1 MPRTSVVHYIAPSAI
16 SITPNANSSAN
27 DLAVFVARGAKIK
40 VYSQGIAELG
50 WEDGTFQEWTLR
62 GRNRRLV
69 DNTKPYTIYARLPK
83 SNKKNGYLVF
93 APKDRRDEGWQ
104 DRYCYVTQ
112 NGLSP
117 QYVSGKGGASVRDNT
132 NWWIKLGEVSLPE
145 NNQRTVTLDTGI
157 LGTDQYNNDWNLNP
171 DELPL
176 RIELDCSIDGKD
188 AGNRPYVEWGQEL
201 IMRARLVEGWTDT
214 DVARFDHWEIRRN
227 TGDDTDDVRW
237 NALDRSTGFGR
248 NGNIALSHARGA
260 GDDFNGAVSTTF
272 TIIAMGTTDEGSSS
286 SSDSS
291 SSSSSSSSSNSN
303 DSLVP
308 IAATTLNVMAETVE
322 QYALEL
328 STSVASYDPT
338 TDVYSPIDGIKV
350 CIRATDQKGN
360 VFKLTRGQME
370 SAALAVQY
378 ALADSEAWTTME
390 FRGAATELA
399 ESVLD
404 IRVFYAHQNVNMRI
418 VKVVPNSDSDSS
430 SSSSSDSSSTLV
442 ELYRTPIAFVRNGE
456 DSRERE
462 WIYLRSEGPLT
473 FGEDPE
479 GHLLPALISG
489 GEVEPAGAATGLDTN
504 KQQDGWVPEGWWDEM
519 QGTDDTYHYEYGA
532 YRDWI
537 RNEASDNSSSS
548 DSSTSDDGE
557 RSGGHWG
564 EFTTPRIWS
573 YYAEDAVTYRC
584 RWTLNGVEVFQLKAA
599 YSGAFRGTLP
609 LVATLMKRVGNN
621 PEQQV
626 MATSSIVTVNFDGL
640 SAESQPSP
648 YNVTN
653 PQFTIGSGEGQHPEF
668 VPFLSNVAL
677 SAINITFNV
686 GGEPHAFSIPVIR
699 EADEDSVKDTIDQY
713 GSTLFLSK
721 LHDDIAAGKITFQDI
736 AIFLQGLKIGG
747 ASSLYGITGS
757 GNASFAQIVF
767 DTILKSFGANPSFIG
782 GNGIH
787 MDASTGH
794 IATDSLDVRGWMRI
808 MELIINR
815 LQLME
820 SDYSFT
826 EGATT
831 EHFDIDPN
839 GNHMTVT
846 VHKEHDN
853 DYLPFYPGDILYA
866 KINDLLPAGQVP
878 DGHTATEH
886 GSYYTVWV
894 RVLSTN
900 MNDNTMVIVPY
911 LGRNAEGPI
920 VPGSVNFTPQGMG
933 ISGAGAPAG
942 SDFYTSYNEA
952 LQAEYALYPDGYD
965 KAITFTRHG
974 NVADGIDP
982 ATGLPSASILSS
994 QKNRQQAW
1002 VLSTTDK
1009 RLTFFWNVDK
1019 PIVDED
1025 NYALCLGILPQ
1036 LSCLPYD
1043 SNGNPVWNVD
1053 MPSLFVNTIFYSHM
1067 HRINWPAKVVKE
1079 DRGQWTATP
1088 KATYTGV
1095 TGTRTPDGTLDSAIA
1110 TALGW
1115 TGTSPL
1121 SFTEG
1126 QEIDEPYHFKTIT
1139 RNRWISMRLSAAHNS
1154 LSDATLYQ
1162 KMTKEWTEEND
1173 LETSRVWLGGKLWE
1187 ALVDCPAQTPQWGTT
1202 QWDVVGG
1209 DTRFLADFVEDYQLY
1224 DPDNFRGTLTV
1235 KVTWG
1240 SEDVTDNILQ
1250 QDIVWTRYTED
1261 GTGSQRT
1268 SSDTVWNNAHS
1279 FANWQ
1284 TGRKT
1289 LTMQQSDLNSET
1301 EFPSLV
1307 RFRCDITL
1315 RDGANNEAYSDT
1327 VEIEYN

>member
-27 DLAVFVARGAKIK
+27 DLAVYVARGTKIK
-40 VYSQGIAELG
+40 VYSPGIAELR
-50 WEDGTFQEWTLR
+50 WENNTFQEWTLR
-62 GRNRRLV
+62 GRNRRLT
-69 DNTKPYTIYARLPK
+69 DDKKPYTIYARLSKWSK
-83 SNKKNGYLVF
+83 SDAYLVF
-93 APKDRRDEGWQ
+93 AQKVREGDVWKDK
-104 DRYCYVTQ
+104 YPYVTTT
-112 NGLSP
+112 GLATGTATRTAAINNAINN
-117 QYVSGKGGASVRDNT
+117 Y
-132 NWWIKLGEVSLPE
+132 WYIKLGEVSLPDS
-145 NNQRTVTLDTGI
+145 NQRTVTLDTGI
-157 LGTDQYNNDWNLNP
+157 LGTDQFNNEWNLDP
-171 DELPL
+171 DLLPL
-176 RIELDCSIDGKD
+176 RIELDCSIDGED
-188 AGNRPYVEWGQEL
+188 AGNRPYVAWGKEL

-227 TGDDTDDVRW
+227 TGDERDDARW
-237 NALDRSTGFGR
+237 NALDRSTGFR
-248 NGNIALSHARGA
+248 KSGNIALSHARGV

-272 TIIAMGTTDEGSSS
+272 TIIAMGTTDESGSSS
-286 SSDSS
+286 SASSGSSSQSS
-291 SSSSSSSSSNSN
+291 SSSSSSS
-303 DSLVP
+303 DGLVP
-308 IAATTLNVMAETVE
+308 IAAATLNVMAETVE

-338 TDVYSPIDGIKV
+338 TDVYSPIEGIKV
-350 CIRATDQKGN
+350 TIRATDQKGN

-390 FRGAATELA
+390 FTGAATALA

-404 IRVFYAHQNVNMRI
+404 IRTFYAHQNVNVRI
-418 VKVVPNSDSDSS
+418 VKVIPDTTSTSS
-430 SSSSSDSSSTLV
+430 TSSSDGAPKLV

-473 FGEDPE
+473 FGDDPE
-479 GHLLPALISG
+479 GHLLPALIEG
-489 GEVEPAGAATGLDTN
+489 GQVEPAAAATGLDTN

-519 QGTDDTYHYEYGA
+519 QGTDEQYHYEYGA

-537 RNEASDNSSSS
+537 RNEASVSSSS
-548 DSSTSDDGE
+548 DSSSSGDGE

-564 EFTTPRIWS
+564 DFTTPRIWS

-599 YSGAFRGTLP
+599 YTGAFRGTLP

-621 PEQQV
+621 KEQEV
-626 MATSSIVTVNFDGL
+626 TALASIVTVVFDGL

-653 PQFTIGSGEGQHPEF
+653 PQFTIGTGEDQHPEF
-668 VPFLSNVAL
+668 VPFLSNVGL
-677 SAINITFNV
+677 QAINITFTV
-686 GGEPHAFSIPVIR
+686 GGESHPFSIPVIR
-699 EADEDSVKDTIDQY
+699 EADEDSVKDTIDEY
-713 GSTLFLSK
+713 GSTRFLSK
-721 LHDDIAAGKITFQDI
+721 VHDDIAAGKITFQDI
-736 AIFLQGLKIGG
+736 ASFLQGLKIGG
-747 ASSLYGITGS
+747 AGSLYGITGS
-757 GNASFAQIVF
+757 GNATFAQIIF
-767 DTILKSFGANPSFIG
+767 DTVLKSLGANPSFIG

-787 MDASTGH
+787 MDAATGH

-831 EHFDIDPN
+831 EHFDIEPN
-839 GNHMTVT
+839 GNYMTVT
-846 VHKEHDN
+846 VRKEHDN

-920 VPGSVNFTPQGMG
+920 VPGAVNFTPQGMG

-942 SDFYTSYNEA
+942 SDFYTSYYDA

-965 KAITFTRHG
+965 KAVTLTRHG
-974 NVADGIDP
+974 NVADGINP
-982 ATGLPSASILSS
+982 ETGLQDATILSS

-1009 RLTFFWNVDK
+1009 RLTMFWHVDK

-1053 MPSLFVNTIFYSHM
+1053 MPSLFVNTVFYSHM
-1067 HRINWPAKVVKE
+1067 HRINWPARVIKE
-1079 DRGQWTATP
+1079 DRGQWTASP

-1126 QEIDEPYHFKTIT
+1126 QEIDEPYHFKAIT

-1154 LSDATLYQ
+1154 LSDATLYK

-1173 LETSRVWLGGKLWE
+1173 LETSRVWTGGKLWE
-1187 ALVDCPAQTPQWGTT
+1187 ALVDCPSQQPSYNSSQW
-1202 QWDVVGG
+1202 Q
-1209 DTRFLADFVEDYQLY
+1209 YI
-1224 DPDNFRGTLTV
+1224 
-1235 KVTWG
+1235 
-1240 SEDVTDNILQ
+1240 S
-1250 QDIVWTRYTED
+1250 
-1261 GTGSQRT
+1261 GTGIWDMQFCDANGYPYTNVIPACPGYVNLTILPKVMWGDDDMSAEVT
-1268 SSDTVWNNAHS
+1268 SWVWHKY
-1279 FANWQ
+1279 FANGAED
-1284 TGRKT
+1284 TGWGALHATRQITITDADMPAAWSRQNPVIFECVATLNGVDIQIVKT
-1289 LTMQQSDLNSET
+1289 VGFGT
-1301 EFPSLV
+1301 
-1307 RFRCDITL
+1307 
-1315 RDGANNEAYSDT
+1315 
-1327 VEIEYN
+1327 

>member
-16 SITPNANSSAN
+16 SITPNANGSAN
-27 DLAVFVARGAKIK
+27 DLAVYVARGAKIK
-40 VYSQGIAELG
+40 VYSPGIPALG
-50 WEDGTFQEWTLR
+50 WENNTFQEWTLR
-62 GRNRRLV
+62 GRNRRLT
-69 DNTKPYTIYARLPK
+69 DDTKPYTIYARLPK
-83 SNKKNGYLVF
+83 SNKANGYLVF

-104 DRYCYVTQ
+104 DKYCYVTQ

-117 QYVSGKGGASVRDNT
+117 LYVSGKGGASVRDNT

-157 LGTDQYNNDWNLNP
+157 LGTVQYNNDWSLNP

-176 RIELDCSIDGKD
+176 RIELDCSIDGED
-188 AGNRPYVEWGQEL
+188 AGNRPYVAWGKEL

-227 TGDDTDDVRW
+227 TGDESDDARW
-237 NALDRSTGFGR
+237 NALDRSTGFR
-248 NGNIALSHARGA
+248 KSGNIALSHARGV

-272 TIIAMGTTDEGSSS
+272 TIIAMGTTDESSS
-286 SSDSS
+286 SSSGSSSPSS
-291 SSSSSSSSSNSN
+291 SSSSSSSS
-303 DSLVP
+303 DGLVP
-308 IAATTLNVMAETVE
+308 IAAATLNVMAETVE

-338 TDVYSPIDGIKV
+338 TDVYSPIEGIKV
-350 CIRATDQKGN
+350 TIRATDQKGN

-370 SAALAVQY
+370 SASLAVQY
-378 ALADSEAWTTME
+378 ALADSDAWATME
-390 FRGAATELA
+390 FTGAATALA
-399 ESVLD
+399 ESVID
-404 IRVFYAHQNVNMRI
+404 IRTFYAHQNVNVRI
-418 VKVVPNSDSDSS
+418 VKVVPDTSS
-430 SSSSSDSSSTLV
+430 TSSTSSSDGAPKLV

-479 GHLLPALISG
+479 GHLLPALIEG
-489 GEVEPAGAATGLDTN
+489 GQVEPAAAATGLDTN

-519 QGTDDTYHYEYGA
+519 QGTNEQYHYEYGA

-537 RNEASDNSSSS
+537 RNEASVSSSS
-548 DSSTSDDGE
+548 DSSSSGDGE

-599 YSGAFRGTLP
+599 YTGAFRGTLP

-621 PEQQV
+621 REQEV
-626 MATSSIVTVNFDGL
+626 TALASIVTVAFDGL

-653 PQFTIGSGEGQHPEF
+653 PQFTIGSGEDQHPEF
-668 VPFLSNVAL
+668 VPFLSNVGL
-677 SAINITFNV
+677 QAINITFTV
-686 GGEPHAFSIPVIR
+686 GGESHPFSIPVIR
-699 EADEDSVKDTIDQY
+699 EADEDSVKDTIDEY
-713 GSTLFLSK
+713 GSTRFLSK
-721 LHDDIAAGKITFQDI
+721 VHNDTAAGLI
-736 AIFLQGLKIGG
+736 AFLQGLKIGDLE
-747 ASSLYGITGS
+747 SKYGITGS
-757 GNASFAQIVF
+757 GNATFAQIIF
-767 DTILKSFGANPSFIG
+767 DTVLKSFGANPSFIG

-900 MNDNTMVIVPY
+900 MNDNTMVLVPY

-920 VPGSVNFTPQGMG
+920 VPGAVNFTPQGMG
-933 ISGAGAPAG
+933 ISGAGAPTA

-952 LQAEYALYPDGYD
+952 LQAEYALYPEGYD
-965 KAITFTRHG
+965 EAITFTRHG

-1053 MPSLFVNTIFYSHM
+1053 MPSLFVNTVFYSHM

-1126 QEIDEPYHFKTIT
+1126 QEIDEPYHFKAIT

-1154 LSDATLYQ
+1154 LSDATLYK

-1173 LETSRVWLGGKLWE
+1173 LETSRVWNYGILWE
-1187 ALVDCPAQTPQWGTT
+1187 C
-1202 QWDVVGG
+1202 
-1209 DTRFLADFVEDYQLY
+1209 
-1224 DPDNFRGTLTV
+1224 TV
-1235 KVTWG
+1235 
-1240 SEDVTDNILQ
+1240 
-1250 QDIVWTRYTED
+1250 D
-1261 GTGSQRT
+1261 GTSQEPC
-1268 SSDTVWNNAHS
+1268 WGC
-1279 FANWQ
+1279 ANWQ
-1284 TGRKT
+1284 AIGGDIIYYCEIMSSAGTTFRNGNVDTILSMSVRYGQEDITTKMSSLSGASVSWSRYTGFDNTTQRFVQTSEDKSWT
-1289 LTMQQSDLNSET
+1289 AVSIPDSPCSIRLSRSDLGSGWMVDYRLAMIHCSIYAPDGDGLNTT
-1301 EFPSLV
+1301 EYPA
-1307 RFRCDITL
+1307 DYITK
-1315 RDGANNEAYSDT
+1315 
-1327 VEIEYN
+1327 I

>member
-1 MPRTSVVHYIAPSAI
+1 M
-16 SITPNANSSAN
+16 
-27 DLAVFVARGAKIK
+27 
-40 VYSQGIAELG
+40 
-50 WEDGTFQEWTLR
+50 
-62 GRNRRLV
+62 
-69 DNTKPYTIYARLPK
+69 
-83 SNKKNGYLVF
+83 
-93 APKDRRDEGWQ
+93 
-104 DRYCYVTQ
+104 
-112 NGLSP
+112 
-117 QYVSGKGGASVRDNT
+117 
-132 NWWIKLGEVSLPE
+132 
-145 NNQRTVTLDTGI
+145 
-157 LGTDQYNNDWNLNP
+157 
-171 DELPL
+171 
-176 RIELDCSIDGKD
+176 
-188 AGNRPYVEWGQEL
+188 
-201 IMRARLVEGWTDT
+201 
-214 DVARFDHWEIRRN
+214 
-227 TGDDTDDVRW
+227 
-237 NALDRSTGFGR
+237 
-248 NGNIALSHARGA
+248 
-260 GDDFNGAVSTTF
+260 
-272 TIIAMGTTDEGSSS
+272 
-286 SSDSS
+286 
-291 SSSSSSSSSNSN
+291 
-303 DSLVP
+303 
-308 IAATTLNVMAETVE
+308 
-322 QYALEL
+322 
-328 STSVASYDPT
+328 
-338 TDVYSPIDGIKV
+338 
-350 CIRATDQKGN
+350 
-360 VFKLTRGQME
+360 
-370 SAALAVQY
+370 
-378 ALADSEAWTTME
+378 
-390 FRGAATELA
+390 
-399 ESVLD
+399 
-404 IRVFYAHQNVNMRI
+404 
-418 VKVVPNSDSDSS
+418 
-430 SSSSSDSSSTLV
+430 
-442 ELYRTPIAFVRNGE
+442 
-456 DSRERE
+456 
-462 WIYLRSEGPLT
+462 
-473 FGEDPE
+473 
-479 GHLLPALISG
+479 
-489 GEVEPAGAATGLDTN
+489 
-504 KQQDGWVPEGWWDEM
+504 
-519 QGTDDTYHYEYGA
+519 
-532 YRDWI
+532 
-537 RNEASDNSSSS
+537 
-548 DSSTSDDGE
+548 
-557 RSGGHWG
+557 
-564 EFTTPRIWS
+564 
-573 YYAEDAVTYRC
+573 
-584 RWTLNGVEVFQLKAA
+584 
-599 YSGAFRGTLP
+599 
-609 LVATLMKRVGNN
+609 
-621 PEQQV
+621 
-626 MATSSIVTVNFDGL
+626 
-640 SAESQPSP
+640 
-648 YNVTN
+648 
-653 PQFTIGSGEGQHPEF
+653 
-668 VPFLSNVAL
+668 
-677 SAINITFNV
+677 
-686 GGEPHAFSIPVIR
+686 
-699 EADEDSVKDTIDQY
+699 
-713 GSTLFLSK
+713 
-721 LHDDIAAGKITFQDI
+721 
-736 AIFLQGLKIGG
+736 FLQGLKIGG
-747 ASSLYGITGS
+747 ANSLYGITGS

-787 MDASTGH
+787 MDAATGH

-920 VPGSVNFTPQGMG
+920 VPGAVNFTPQGMG

-1053 MPSLFVNTIFYSHM
+1053 MPSLFVNTVFYSHM

-1126 QEIDEPYHFKTIT
+1126 QEIDEPYHFKAIT

-1154 LSDATLYQ
+1154 LSDATLYK

-1173 LETSRVWLGGKLWE
+1173 LETSRVWNYGILWE
-1187 ALVDCPAQTPQWGTT
+1187 CTVDGTSQEPCWGCVNWQAIGGDIIYYCEIMSSAGTT
-1202 QWDVVGG
+1202 FRNGNV
-1209 DTRFLADFVEDYQLY
+1209 DTILSMSVRYGQEDITTKMSSLSGASVSWSRYTGFDNTTQRFVQ
-1224 DPDNFRGTLTV
+1224 T
-1235 KVTWG
+1235 
-1240 SEDVTDNILQ
+1240 SEDKS
-1250 QDIVWTRYTED
+1250 WTAVSIPESPCSIRL
-1261 GTGSQRT
+1261 SR
-1268 SSDTVWNNAHS
+1268 
-1279 FANWQ
+1279 
-1284 TGRKT
+1284 
-1289 LTMQQSDLNSET
+1289 SDLGSGWMVDYRLAMIHCSIYVPDGDGLNTT
-1301 EFPSLV
+1301 EYPA
-1307 RFRCDITL
+1307 DYIT
-1315 RDGANNEAYSDT
+1315 T
-1327 VEIEYN
+1327 I

>member
-1 MPRTSVVHYIAPSAI
+1 MSRTSVVHYIAPSAI
-16 SITPNANSSAN
+16 SITPNANGSAN
-27 DLAVFVARGAKIK
+27 DLAVYVARGAKIK
-40 VYSQGIAELG
+40 VYSPGIPALG
-50 WEDGTFQEWTLR
+50 WENNTFQEWTLR
-62 GRNRRLV
+62 GRNRRLT

-83 SNKKNGYLVF
+83 SNKTNGYLVF

-104 DRYCYVTQ
+104 DKYCYVTQ

-117 QYVSGKGGASVRDNT
+117 LYVSGKGGASVKDNT

-145 NNQRTVTLDTGI
+145 SNQRTVTFDTGI
-157 LGTDQYNNDWNLNP
+157 LGTDQFNNEWSLDP
-171 DELPL
+171 DLLPL
-176 RIELDCSIDGKD
+176 RIELDCSIDGED
-188 AGNRPYVEWGQEL
+188 AGNRPYVAWGKEL

-227 TGDDTDDVRW
+227 TGDERDDARW
-237 NALDRSTGFGR
+237 NALDRSTGFR
-248 NGNIALSHARGA
+248 KSGNIALSHARGV

-272 TIIAMGTTDEGSSS
+272 TIIAMGTTDESGSSS
-286 SSDSS
+286 SASSGSSSQSS
-291 SSSSSSSSSNSN
+291 SSSSSSS
-303 DSLVP
+303 DGLVP
-308 IAATTLNVMAETVE
+308 IAAATLNVMAETVE

-338 TDVYSPIDGIKV
+338 TDVYSPIEGIKV
-350 CIRATDQKGN
+350 TIRATDQKGN

-390 FRGAATELA
+390 FTGAATALA

-404 IRVFYAHQNVNMRI
+404 IRTFYAHQNVNVRI
-418 VKVVPNSDSDSS
+418 VKVVPDTTSTSS
-430 SSSSSDSSSTLV
+430 TSSSDGAPKLV

-473 FGEDPE
+473 FGDDPE
-479 GHLLPALISG
+479 GQLLPALIEG
-489 GEVEPAGAATGLDTN
+489 GQVEPAAAATGLDTN

-519 QGTDDTYHYEYGA
+519 QGTDEQYHYEYGA

-537 RNEASDNSSSS
+537 RNEASVSSSS
-548 DSSTSDDGE
+548 DSSSSGDGE

-599 YSGAFRGTLP
+599 YTGAFRGTLP
-609 LVATLMKRVGNN
+609 LVVTLMKRVGNN
-621 PEQQV
+621 REQEV
-626 MATSSIVTVNFDGL
+626 TALASIVTIAFDGL

-653 PQFTIGSGEGQHPEF
+653 PQFTIGAGEDQHPEF
-668 VPFLSNVAL
+668 VPFLSNVGL
-677 SAINITFNV
+677 QAINITFTV
-686 GGEPHAFSIPVIR
+686 GGESHPFSIPVIR
-699 EADEDSVKDTIDQY
+699 EADEDSVKDTIDEY
-713 GSTLFLSK
+713 GSTRFLSK
-721 LHDDIAAGKITFQDI
+721 IHDDIAAGKITFQDI
-736 AIFLQGLKIGG
+736 ASFLQGLKIGG
-747 ASSLYGITGS
+747 AGSLYGITGS
-757 GNASFAQIVF
+757 GNATFAQIIF
-767 DTILKSFGANPSFIG
+767 DTVLKSLGANPSFIG

-787 MDASTGH
+787 MDAATGH

-831 EHFDIDPN
+831 EHFDIEPN
-839 GNHMTVT
+839 GNYMTVT
-846 VHKEHDN
+846 VRKEHDN
-853 DYLPFYPGDILYA
+853 DYLPFYPGDIIYA

-886 GSYYTVWV
+886 GSYYTVWL
-894 RVLSTN
+894 RVVSTN
-900 MNDNTMVIVPY
+900 MNDNTMVCVPY
-911 LGRNAEGPI
+911 NGRNAEGPI
-920 VPGSVNFTPQGMG
+920 VPGAVNFTPQGMG

-942 SDFYTSYNEA
+942 SDFYTSYYDA

-965 KAITFTRHG
+965 KAVTLTRHG
-974 NVADGIDP
+974 NVADGINPETGQQD
-982 ATGLPSASILSS
+982 ATILSS

-1009 RLTFFWNVDK
+1009 RLTMFWHVDK

-1053 MPSLFVNTIFYSHM
+1053 MPSLFVNTVFYSHM
-1067 HRINWPAKVVKE
+1067 HRINWPARVIKE

-1095 TGTRTPDGTLDSAIA
+1095 TGTRTPDGTLDSATA
-1110 TALGW
+1110 AALGW

-1126 QEIDEPYHFKTIT
+1126 QEIDEPYHFKAIT

-1154 LSDATLYQ
+1154 LSDATLYK

-1315 RDGANNEAYSDT
+1315 RDGANNDVYSDT

>member
-27 DLAVFVARGAKIK
+27 DLAVYVARGTKIK
-40 VYSQGIAELG
+40 VYSPGIAELR
-50 WEDGTFQEWTLR
+50 WENNTFQEWTLR
-62 GRNRRLV
+62 GRNRRLT
-69 DNTKPYTIYARLPK
+69 DDKKPYTIYARLPK
-83 SNKKNGYLVF
+83 NDKANGYLVF
-93 APKDRRDEGWQ
+93 AQKVREGDVWKDK
-104 DRYCYVTQ
+104 YPYVTTT
-112 NGLSP
+112 GLATGTATRTAAINNAINN
-117 QYVSGKGGASVRDNT
+117 Y
-132 NWWIKLGEVSLPE
+132 WYIKLGEVSLPDS
-145 NNQRTVTLDTGI
+145 NQRTVTLDTGI
-157 LGTDQYNNDWNLNP
+157 LGTDQFNNEWNLDP
-171 DELPL
+171 DLLPL
-176 RIELDCSIDGKD
+176 RIELDCSIDGED
-188 AGNRPYVEWGQEL
+188 AGNRPYVAWGKEL

-227 TGDDTDDVRW
+227 TGDERDDARW
-237 NALDRSTGFGR
+237 NALDRSTGFR
-248 NGNIALSHARGA
+248 KSGNIALSHARGT

-272 TIIAMGTTDEGSSS
+272 TIIAMGTTDESGSSS
-286 SSDSS
+286 SASSGSSSQSS
-291 SSSSSSSSSNSN
+291 SSSSSSS
-303 DSLVP
+303 DGLVP
-308 IAATTLNVMAETVE
+308 IAAATLNVMAETVE

-338 TDVYSPIDGIKV
+338 TDVYSPIEGIKV
-350 CIRATDQKGN
+350 TIRATDQKGN

-390 FRGAATELA
+390 FTGAATALA

-404 IRVFYAHQNVNMRI
+404 IRTFYAHQNVNVRI
-418 VKVVPNSDSDSS
+418 VKVVPDTTSTSS
-430 SSSSSDSSSTLV
+430 TSSSDGAPKLV

-473 FGEDPE
+473 FGDDPE
-479 GHLLPALISG
+479 GHLLPALIEG
-489 GEVEPAGAATGLDTN
+489 GQVEPAAAATGLDTN

-519 QGTDDTYHYEYGA
+519 QGTDEQYHYEYGA

-537 RNEASDNSSSS
+537 RNEASVSSSS
-548 DSSTSDDGE
+548 DSSSSGDGE

-599 YSGAFRGTLP
+599 YTGAFRGTLP

-621 PEQQV
+621 KEQEV
-626 MATSSIVTVNFDGL
+626 TALASIVTVVFDGL

-653 PQFTIGSGEGQHPEF
+653 PQFTIGTGEDQHPEF
-668 VPFLSNVAL
+668 VPFLSNVGL
-677 SAINITFNV
+677 QAINITFTV
-686 GGEPHAFSIPVIR
+686 GGESHPFNLPVIR
-699 EADEDSVKDTIDQY
+699 EADEDSVKDTIDEY
-713 GSTLFLSK
+713 GSTRFLSK
-721 LHDDIAAGKITFQDI
+721 VHDDIAAGKITFQDI
-736 AIFLQGLKIGG
+736 ASFLQGLKIGG
-747 ASSLYGITGS
+747 AGSSYGITGS
-757 GNASFAQIVF
+757 GNATFAQIIF
-767 DTILKSFGANPSFIG
+767 DTVLKSFGANPSFIG

-787 MDASTGH
+787 MDAATGH

-831 EHFDIDPN
+831 EHFDIEPN
-839 GNHMTVT
+839 GNYMTVT
-846 VHKEHDN
+846 VRKEHDN

-886 GSYYTVWV
+886 GSYYTVWI
-894 RVLSTN
+894 RVVSTN
-900 MNDNTMVIVPY
+900 MNDNTMVVVPY
-911 LGRNAEGPI
+911 NGRNAEGPI
-920 VPGSVNFTPQGMG
+920 VPGAVNFTPQGMG

-942 SDFYTSYNEA
+942 SDFYTSYYDA

-965 KAITFTRHG
+965 KAVTLTRHG
-974 NVADGIDP
+974 NVADGINP
-982 ATGLPSASILSS
+982 ETGLQDATILSS

-1009 RLTFFWNVDK
+1009 RLTMFWHVDK

-1053 MPSLFVNTIFYSHM
+1053 MPSLFVNTVFYSHM
-1067 HRINWPAKVVKE
+1067 HRINWPARVIKE
-1079 DRGQWTATP
+1079 DRGQWTASP
-1088 KATYTGV
+1088 KATYTGA
-1095 TGTRTPDGTLDSAIA
+1095 TGTRTPDGTLDSATA
-1110 TALGW
+1110 AALGW

-1126 QEIDEPYHFKTIT
+1126 QEIDEPYHFKAIT

-1154 LSDATLYQ
+1154 LSDATLYK

-1173 LETSRVWLGGKLWE
+1173 LETSRVWNYDILWE
-1187 ALVDCPAQTPQWGTT
+1187 CLVDSTT
-1202 QWDVVGG
+1202 QEPEWGSTEWQAIGGNQMMICEILSSAGSAFHGGNVDTILTMSVTYGQREIGPKLAYPTKTVTWKRMTGWDN
-1209 DTRFLADFVEDYQLY
+1209 TLKTFVETAADRSWSPTYNNEGRLSIVLVRSDMGSGWMTDYRRAQFVCII
-1224 DPDNFRGTLTV
+1224 D
-1235 KVTWG
+1235 
-1240 SEDVTDNILQ
+1240 
-1250 QDIVWTRYTED
+1250 ED
-1261 GTGSQRT
+1261 GPEPMMAAR
-1268 SSDTVWNNAHS
+1268 
-1279 FANWQ
+1279 
-1284 TGRKT
+1284 RI
-1289 LTMQQSDLNSET
+1289 L
-1301 EFPSLV
+1301 
-1307 RFRCDITL
+1307 
-1315 RDGANNEAYSDT
+1315 
-1327 VEIEYN
+1327 